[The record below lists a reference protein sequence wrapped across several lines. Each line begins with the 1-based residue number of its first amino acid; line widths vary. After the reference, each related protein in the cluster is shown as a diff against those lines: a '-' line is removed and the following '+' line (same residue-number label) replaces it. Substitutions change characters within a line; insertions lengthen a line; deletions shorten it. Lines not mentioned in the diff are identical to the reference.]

1 MQPVSSVESRPS
13 PPESRIVRRRRRLQG
28 FKPPYRRL
36 VSALTTSSTA
46 MEDLA
51 DSFPALL
58 FALATGYGTDRTRMA
73 VERLIEHGAPLK
85 TACAAFGLPMWL
97 RRVPA
102 AALRRPL
109 PPMPKDA
116 EFGTTMAAR
125 LPTDPKECAP
135 WLECVCLAVRL
146 VGRDFALWLARE
158 PRAMPPLTSDE
169 EFQWLM
175 AWAWA
180 SANPTSPGHRLL
192 RTGWT
197 PAVGWKK
204 ARDDMAVWKKRI
216 DLVGALAGEVRDPWF
231 DDAAVQGLQIVHLQS
246 VQDFIAESMAMDN
259 CLDQYAAH
267 LAYGRVRIFSIR
279 RHGKPIADV
288 ELTQR
293 ADEATMPCVSQIR
306 GPRNRRAPPA
316 IWQAVHAWLGAQPF
330 RTIAICPTPLS
341 ATREALKAFWK
352 PYAQALAAGGLAQGV
367 GIPVREPCF
376 GVAHDEIAQ
385 TVRPIQ
391 DMRLPR
397 RPAARLE
404 MAQSEGDR
412 R

>member
-1 MQPVSSVESRPS
+1 MQPVSSVESRP
-13 PPESRIVRRRRRLQG
+13 PPESRVVRRRRRLQG
-28 FKPPYRRL
+28 FRPPYRRL
-36 VSALTTSSTA
+36 VSALTASSTE

-58 FALATGYGTDRTRMA
+58 FALATGYGTDRTRRA
-73 VERLIEHGAPLK
+73 VEGLIEQGAPLK
-85 TACAAFGLPMWL
+85 TACVAFGLPLWL

-102 AALRRPL
+102 EALRHPL

-116 EFGTTMAAR
+116 EFGATMTAR
-125 LPTDPKECAP
+125 LPTDPKACAL
-135 WLECVCLAVRL
+135 WLERVCLGLQL
-146 VGRDFALWLARE
+146 VGRDFALWVARE

-169 EFQWLM
+169 DFQWLM
-175 AWAWA
+175 AWSWA
-180 SANPTSPGHRLL
+180 SVNATSPGHRLL

-267 LAYGRVRIFSIR
+267 LAYGRVRIFSVR
-279 RHGKPIADV
+279 RQGKPIADV

-330 RTIAICPTPLS
+330 RAIAIEPTPLT
-341 ATREALKAFWK
+341 ATRAALKAFWK
-352 PYAQALAAGGLAQGV
+352 PYAQALTAEGLAQRV
-367 GIPVREPCF
+367 GLPGREQTSE
-376 GVAHDEIAQ
+376 AARHESAQ
-385 TVRPIQ
+385 PARPLQ
-391 DMRLPR
+391 DMRHSR
-397 RPAARLE
+397 RPAVRLE
-404 MAQSEGDR
+404 LAQSEGDR
-412 R
+412 M